1 MKKKIIFLFIIFSLT
16 FVLFLLFKN
25 TKYLSFKEIEKKV
38 EKPEN
43 IKDKNEN
50 ENENENES
58 IYSSN
63 IIKDVSYSSKDSRGN
78 EYIIFASQGEIDY
91 KNTNVVYL
99 TEVQG
104 LIKLEDSNK
113 IIINSDYG
121 KYNINNFDTIFSK
134 NVIVKYLD
142 NTIKGE
148 YLDFSIKRNS
158 MIISKNVIYTNFKN
172 VLEADLIEINIKT
185 KDTKISRYNNKE
197 KVNVK
202 SKN

>member
-1 MKKKIIFLFIIFSLT
+1 MKRKIIFLFIIFSLT

-50 ENENENES
+50 ES

-78 EYIIFASQGEIDY
+78 EYIIFSSQGEIDY
-91 KNTNVVYL
+91 KNTNIVYL
-99 TEVQG
+99 TGVQG

-134 NVIVKYLD
+134 NVIVEYLD